1 MTAVVKSSQRRLSAP
16 RRAFLL
22 CALVAYALTS
32 AAVPTG
38 YMAASLGA
46 GTPVHLCPGDS
57 RSALLIQVLATP
69 GMDHHHHHHGH
80 GDSST
85 DGSDK
90 GSAEPGCSFGGFGPA
105 TVAGL
110 AGSPDAADTLGVAPP
125 VVVSRSFAGA
135 HWLRPPV
142 RSPPV

>member
-1 MTAVVKSSQRRLSAP
+1 M
-16 RRAFLL
+16 LL

-32 AAVPTG
+32 AVVPAG

-57 RSALLIQVLATP
+57 RSALLIKVLAAP

-85 DGSDK
+85 GGSDK
-90 GSAEPGCSFGGFGPA
+90 GSAEPGCSLGGFGPA
-105 TVAGL
+105 TLAGL
-110 AGSPDAADTLGVAPP
+110 AGFPDDADTHGIAPP
-125 VVVSRSFAGA
+125 LAVSRAFAGA

-142 RSPPV
+142 RSPPA